1 MSSAVRFAP
10 SQMPPVIGAPPG
22 GPRTTL
28 VPVVAPPG
36 RRLRGLGPGELA
48 LTATLFSLYVG
59 VRGGARL
66 LGAIEGVVQRA

>member
-22 GPRTTL
+22 GPRAAL
-28 VPVVAPPG
+28 VPVAPPR